1 MSLPHPDAKRKMV
14 RDGFVRDYG
23 ELILQYDKLLQIIPD
38 PCVPSSKRTW
48 ERQMYHVRAVARH
61 VQDCHETGNRAS
73 LHNYLLSKFETL
85 FADKVEYR
93 FMVPEL
99 NINQHAKV
107 GSRLLHIQ
115 LRSAQY
121 EYWLRGQ
128 DLWTATG
135 SLVKWFMAKS

>member
-1 MSLPHPDAKRKMV
+1 MSLPHLVAKRKMV
-14 RDGFVRDYG
+14 RDGFVQDHG

-73 LHNYLLSKFETL
+73 LHNYLLYKLEKL

-93 FMVPEL
+93 FMAPDPMDEL
-99 NINQHAKV
+99 TDAAWINET
-107 GSRLLHIQ
+107 L
-115 LRSAQY
+115 SALIVLQG
-121 EYWLRGQ
+121 RN
-128 DLWTATG
+128 
-135 SLVKWFMAKS
+135 

>member
-14 RDGFVRDYG
+14 RDGFVRDHA

-61 VQDCHETGNRAS
+61 VQECHETGNRAS
-73 LHNYLLSKFETL
+73 LHNYLLSKFEKL

-93 FMVPEL
+93 FMVPDPADEWTDAAW
-99 NINQHAKV
+99 INETLSALIVLQ
-107 GSRLLHIQ
+107 GSN
-115 LRSAQY
+115 
-121 EYWLRGQ
+121 
-128 DLWTATG
+128 
-135 SLVKWFMAKS
+135 